1 MKLAVLDIWLAY
13 MVQHK
18 CGIRALAHQ
27 FGDAGQLLM
36 GDAKIEGKAIL
47 CQHLDPLEKSRLE
60 AKVQGF
66 ILEIAPDPL
75 DARTQRYQAFQVGT
89 NCWALFQR
97 GGGDNGLE
105 TRLVLSNAV
114 DPARVKGCR
123 CWRDSRL
130 RKA

>member
-75 DARTQRYQAFQVGT
+75 DAWTQRYQAFQVGT

-97 GGGDNGLE
+97 GGGDN
-105 TRLVLSNAV
+105 RLQPRLIPTNPVHPPPFTACL
-114 DPARVKGCR
+114 CR
-123 CWRDSRL
+123 
-130 RKA
+130 